1 MSLYVHHKPECVW
14 KRGKSKLIF
23 SFFLFEMKKFGWKK
37 EMEVENEAKKNARD
51 GVDGS
56 SARSILD

>member
-1 MSLYVHHKPECVW
+1 VW

-23 SFFLFEMKKFGWKK
+23 SFFLFEMKKRN
-37 EMEVENEAKKNARD
+37 EVENEAKRNARD
-51 GVDGS
+51 EVDGS

>member
-1 MSLYVHHKPECVW
+1 
-14 KRGKSKLIF
+14 
-23 SFFLFEMKKFGWKK
+23 MKKFGMEKRN
-37 EMEVENEAKKNARD
+37 EVENEAKRNARD